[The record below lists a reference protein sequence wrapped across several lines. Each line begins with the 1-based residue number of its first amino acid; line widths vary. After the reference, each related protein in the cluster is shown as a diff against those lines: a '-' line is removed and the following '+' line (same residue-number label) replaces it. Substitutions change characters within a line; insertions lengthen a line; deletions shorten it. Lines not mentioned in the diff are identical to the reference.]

1 MLMSSMP
8 EYVETRGA
16 KPIFEKKRELAQEL
30 IEIQEGRAV
39 LTNYM
44 RHRMEDEGFIRILTR
59 NPDGHTVGRPA
70 SIIILTPKAKKLIAA
85 SKTWQDRSIN
95 TDRRKV
101 SFRKKN

>member
-16 KPIFEKKRELAQEL
+16 KPIFEKKKELAQEL
-30 IEIQEGRAV
+30 ISIQENKAV

-44 RHRMEDEGFIRILTR
+44 KHRLEDEGYIRILSR

-70 SIIILTPKAKKLIAA
+70 SVIILTPKAKKLIAL
-85 SKTWQDRSIN
+85 SKTWQDRTLNNLRQRIA
-95 TDRRKV
+95 
-101 SFRKKN
+101 RKKN

>member
-30 IEIQEGRAV
+30 IDIQENKTI

-44 RHRMEDEGFIRILTR
+44 KHRLEDEGYIRILAR

-70 SIIILTPKAKKLIAA
+70 SVIILTPKAKKLIAL
-85 SKTWQDRSIN
+85 SKTWQDRTIN
-95 TDRRKV
+95 NNRRKLA
-101 SFRKKN
+101 RKKN